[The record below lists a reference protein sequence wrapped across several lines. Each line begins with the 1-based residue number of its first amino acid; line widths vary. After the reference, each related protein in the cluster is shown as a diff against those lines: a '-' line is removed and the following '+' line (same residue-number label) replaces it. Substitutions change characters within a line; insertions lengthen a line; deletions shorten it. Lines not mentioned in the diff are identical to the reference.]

1 MDSHFEH
8 ARKAALGCLAMSSCA
23 FVLWT
28 SQVTSHASTT
38 NEPTTIQLTAA
49 TTEDQSQLPVIQNEQ
64 ATTDTTADQ
73 QEQNINWS
81 DQGNHAYL
89 DHSQLNEN
97 GELTVSGW
105 HATNQSQDR
114 PYHYIIAF
122 DPTNNREI
130 ARQNITGHEVSRPDV
145 QQHYNVYGAAKS
157 GFNTTFQLADKI
169 ADLNS
174 VQIISRYTTDPAGN
188 GNYVDYWFAPIVIDR
203 SNNGHLDNV
212 AVDEDQLQVTG
223 WHATNLA
230 ADKPY
235 HYVIV
240 FDQTADHEV
249 ARQLLTTTYDRPDV
263 TSVFPGIYHS
273 TQSGFRASFNLADIN
288 LNHTI
293 QILDRYSKAA
303 DGNSQ
308 YVDFWFPAIT
318 NDHEANE
325 GHLDSYQLADGQH
338 LTVTGWHAAN
348 LSQFEKNHFL
358 ILYDNTANRQV
369 GVINAITTARPDVE
383 RAYPAIFQA
392 SQSGFTGSFDL
403 ASNRL
408 TVGHTYFIVSR
419 YSTTSHGNGDQGQ
432 YTDYWLTP
440 FTISNEAASH
450 FDGIQMLD
458 NGLQINGWMV
468 SNQSLSRPYAYAIV
482 MNDGHEVTRARL
494 NLQARPDVTR
504 YYDHVYNSLNSGFS
518 QLIQFNPNQITGNM
532 QVILRFTNDPD
543 DPDGNG
549 NYVDQW
555 SQSYASNDGY
565 FDQIQVNADSIYV
578 QGWHASD
585 QSAGKP
591 YHWLIFIDRDGH
603 ELYRQQVLDIN
614 NARPDLANNRS
625 YILGADHAGYKL
637 WFNIP
642 NQLQHHVVRI
652 IHRITDDPAGN
663 GHFVDLWSDLVD
675 INAYHDQL
683 INRWQ
688 QIARSFGMPVS
699 IAIQLANTGEV
710 INFTNVPGQ
719 TFVTASTVKV
729 SILAKLLHNQGGNL
743 NGYQQGVAARMIEVS
758 DNDCATELYHEI
770 GSQAGLNQFFRELGM
785 NSSYCDGRWGLTTT
799 TAMNQLKLL
808 HEIFLNPNST
818 YLNRQAQQ
826 TIQQL
831 MAQVTPS
838 QRWGISAGSS
848 NYYIK
853 NGWNI
858 PYSTW
863 NVSSIGYIPGKYTIA
878 IYTGNSS
885 FDRGRAFIEQLA
897 AATRQIVG

>member
-1 MDSHFEH
+1 MQANTD
-8 ARKAALGCLAMSSCA
+8 
-23 FVLWT
+23 T
-28 SQVTSHASTT
+28 
-38 NEPTTIQLTAA
+38 A
-49 TTEDQSQLPVIQNEQ
+49 TTQQ
-64 ATTDTTADQ
+64 DQ
-73 QEQNINWS
+73 QIDWS
-81 DQGNHAYL
+81 DQGNHANL
-89 DHSQLNEN
+89 DHSQINEN

-105 HATNQSQDR
+105 HATNHTQGR

-122 DPTNNREI
+122 DPTNNRELS
-130 ARQNITGHEVSRPDV
+130 RQNITDQEVARPDV
-145 QQHYNVYGAAKS
+145 QHYYNVYGADKS
-157 GFNTTFQLADKI
+157 GFNTTFNLTDKI

-174 VQIISRYTTDPAGN
+174 VQIISRYTADPAGN
-188 GNYVDYWFAPIVIDR
+188 GNYVDYWFAPIVINR

-212 AVDEDQLQVTG
+212 AVNDDQLQVRG

-235 HYVIV
+235 HYVIL
-240 FDQTADHEV
+240 FDQTAGHEI
-249 ARQLLTTTYDRPDV
+249 ARQLLTETYDRPDV
-263 TSVFPGIYHS
+263 TRVFPGIYHS
-273 TQSGFRASFNLADIN
+273 TQSGFEAKFNLAEIN
-288 LNHTI
+288 LHHTI
-293 QILDRYSKAA
+293 QVLDRYSKAA

-308 YVDFWFPAIT
+308 YVDYWFPAIT

-325 GHLDSYQLADGQH
+325 GCLDNYQLADGQH
-338 LTVTGWHAAN
+338 LTVAGWHAAD
-348 LSQFEKNHFL
+348 LSQFEQNHFL
-358 ILYDNTANRQV
+358 ILFDDTANCQV
-369 GVINAITTARPDVE
+369 GVITATAEARPDVE
-383 RAYPAIFQA
+383 RAFPAIYQA
-392 SQSGFTGSFDL
+392 GQSGFTGSFDL
-403 ASNRL
+403 ATSQL
-408 TVGHTYFIVSR
+408 TVGHSYSIVSR
-419 YSTTSHGNGDQGQ
+419 YSTSNRGNGDQGQ

-440 FTISNEAASH
+440 FTIGNESASH

-468 SNQSLSRPYAYAIV
+468 SNQSLTRPYAYAIV

-494 NLQARPDVTR
+494 TLQARPDVTR
-504 YYDHVYNSLNSGFS
+504 YYNQVYNSLNSGFD
-518 QLIQFNPNQITGNM
+518 QLIQFNPNEITGNM
-532 QVILRFTNDPD
+532 QVILRFTNDPA
-543 DPDGNG
+543 GNG
-549 NYVDQW
+549 DFVDQW
-555 SQSYASNDGY
+555 SQSYAANDGN
-565 FDQIQVNADSIYV
+565 FDDIQVSSNGIYV
-578 QGWHASD
+578 AGWHASD

-591 YHWLIFIDRDGH
+591 YQWLIFMDRDGH

-614 NARPDLANNRS
+614 NSRPDLAANRS
-625 YILGADHAGYKL
+625 YILGASHAGFKL
-637 WFNIP
+637 GLSIP

-652 IHRITDDPAGN
+652 IHRITDDSAGN
-663 GHFVDLWSDLVD
+663 GNFVDLWSGLVD

-683 INRWQ
+683 ISRWQ
-688 QIARSFGMPVS
+688 QIARNFGMPVA
-699 IAIQLANTGEV
+699 IAIQLANSGEV

-770 GSQAGLNQFFRELGM
+770 GSQAGLNQFFHELGM

-799 TAMNQLKLL
+799 TATDQLKLL

-878 IYTGNSS
+878 VYTGNSS
-885 FDRGRAFIEQLA
+885 FARGRALIEQLA